1 MREKVRN
8 KQDQKC
14 TSEKN
19 TLLQIGSLLIT
30 HVVSTDRKPS
40 VNFGYLFNRRLTAF
54 RRRVNQTKINSS
66 PADSLICWLT
76 GRLTTVKPESKK

>member
-30 HVVSTDRKPS
+30 HVVSTNRKPS
-40 VNFGYLFNRRLTAF
+40 VNFAHLFNRRLTVF
-54 RRRVNQTKINSS
+54 KRRVNQTKINSS
-66 PADSLICWLT
+66 PTDSLICWLT
-76 GRLTTVKPESKK
+76 GRLTAVKPQSEK